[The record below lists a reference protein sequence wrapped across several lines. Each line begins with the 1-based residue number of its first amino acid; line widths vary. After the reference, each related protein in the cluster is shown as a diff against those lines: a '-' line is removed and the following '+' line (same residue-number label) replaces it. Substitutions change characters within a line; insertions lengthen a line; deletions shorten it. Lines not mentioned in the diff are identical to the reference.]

1 MNSMFS
7 LVVLDYSQK
16 EKTWL
21 YESKKFLYVKFDC
34 NVSLAKKSFKCS
46 GCVSMGSMGSTETMD
61 FQKRV
66 PEAMD
71 FGKIYMQFQWYMV
84 SRGK

>member
-21 YESKKFLYVKFDC
+21 YESKKFLYVKYDC
-34 NVSLAKKSFKCS
+34 NVSLAKKSFNVQSAKKLYPPIKQ
-46 GCVSMGSMGSTETMD
+46 VQLNGSKKS
-61 FQKRV
+61 
-66 PEAMD
+66 
-71 FGKIYMQFQWYMV
+71 YLL
-84 SRGK
+84 